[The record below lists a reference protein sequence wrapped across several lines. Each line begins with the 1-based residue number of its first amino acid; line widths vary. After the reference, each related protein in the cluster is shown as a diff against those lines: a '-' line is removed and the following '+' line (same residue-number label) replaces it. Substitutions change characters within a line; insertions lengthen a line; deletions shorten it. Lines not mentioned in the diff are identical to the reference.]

1 MTKNNKNSFVISFEN
16 TYNAATAEF
25 YRNRYLD
32 KARELGLTVAGEDY
46 PRVRRG
52 VLHASKGNAMT
63 IGTAKNHDV
72 EWIERLAF
80 AAERG
85 LSPIFDGVKDYHEAV
100 GKMVKYAEE
109 KYGMR
114 LSSGARVTFHKGF
127 VKIGHTIIPNNELRT
142 IVIMTRV

>member
-16 TYNAATAEF
+16 TYNATTATF
-25 YRNRYLD
+25 YRNRILD

-46 PRVRRG
+46 PRVKRG
-52 VLHASKGNAMT
+52 VMHMSKGNAMT

-72 EWIERLAF
+72 EWIERLSF

-85 LSPIFDGVKDYHEAV
+85 LNPIFDGVTEYNEVV
-100 GKMVKYAEE
+100 GRMVKYAED
-109 KYGMR
+109 KYGMK

-127 VKIGHTIIPNNELRT
+127 VKIGATIIPNSELRT
-142 IVIMTRV
+142 ILIMTRV

>member
-16 TYNAATAEF
+16 VYNKATADF
-25 YRNRYLD
+25 YKKRYAD
-32 KARELGLTVAGEDY
+32 KARELGLTISGEDY

-52 VLHASKGNAMT
+52 VIDHLTKGGLMT
-63 IGTAKNHDV
+63 VGTSGTHDV

-85 LSPIFDGVKDYHEAV
+85 LNPVFDAVEDYNEAV
-100 GKMVKYAEE
+100 GKMVKYAED

-114 LSSGARVTFHKGF
+114 LSSGARVTFHRGF
-127 VKIGHTIIPNNELRT
+127 VKIGHVIIPNRELKT
-142 IVIMTRV
+142 IVILSR